1 MIINNVRERE
11 EIAGSVIEDLKK
23 EIPILNMKTPKKGVA
38 GVAGVVEALQGLE
51 PVELNYIKKV
61 CDMLIAKS
69 SL

>member
-1 MIINNVRERE
+1 MENKGIDEHNEKLGEVYINVEH
-11 EIAGSVIEDLKK
+11 IANLLDR
-23 EIPILNMKTPKKGVA
+23 
-38 GVAGVVEALQGLE
+38 LE

>member
-1 MIINNVRERE
+1 MENK
-11 EIAGSVIEDLKK
+11 GVIEHNEKLGEVYVDVEYIADL
-23 EIPILNMKTPKKGVA
+23 LD
-38 GVAGVVEALQGLE
+38 GLE

>member
-1 MIINNVRERE
+1 MENKGMIEHNEKLGEVYINVEH
-11 EIAGSVIEDLKK
+11 IANLLDR
-23 EIPILNMKTPKKGVA
+23 
-38 GVAGVVEALQGLE
+38 LE

>member
-1 MIINNVRERE
+1 MISNNVRERE
-11 EIAGSVIEDLKK
+11 EIAGLVIEDLKK
-23 EIPILNMKTPKKGVA
+23 EISILKMKVPKKGVD
-38 GVAGVVEALQGLE
+38 GVFEAIQGLE